1 METVAMEIFDEKD
14 FNLFWYIIVKLRDSK
29 DSAECNW
36 AEFWSHYDNLAHSK
50 RHT

>member
-1 METVAMEIFDEKD
+1 MNVSVFEY
-14 FNLFWYIIVKLRDSK
+14 LIVDTQIKILRDSK

-36 AEFWSHYDNLAHSK
+36 AEVWSHYDYLAHSK